1 MKSNYKILA
10 SWSHKKV
17 YTIHCKSWQVLHCI
31 IHVAWSSFTFWCKR
45 YSTQEILLDEDVVW
59 KYEHCSELIQLLE
72 FSNYYSFYYTY
83 LISTYNM
90 TTSNCLRLIA
100 SIKFGIFCIVEVW
113 NVFNFYSM
121 KQQYSIKSIL
131 CPGMWP
137 WNFIRKRIENLTK

>member
-59 KYEHCSELIQLLE
+59 KYEHCSELIQFIVNRSSFLIITLFIILIWYLLITWLHQTACVWSHQ
-72 FSNYYSFYYTY
+72 SNS
-83 LISTYNM
+83 
-90 TTSNCLRLIA
+90 
-100 SIKFGIFCIVEVW
+100 
-113 NVFNFYSM
+113 VFFALSRFETFLTF
-121 KQQYSIKSIL
+121 I
-131 CPGMWP
+131 P
-137 WNFIRKRIENLTK
+137 WNNNIP